1 MGRTLF
7 LGDSHA
13 AGYYFK
19 DRPHQWEHNYGDSY
33 SKLYNKD
40 VIVYALP
47 GATNKKY
54 PIWLKSM
61 LDRYDDI
68 DEVFVQSTYWNRWLM
83 GASRKLE
90 YGDGTASDMFLDDQL
105 QMS

>member
-47 GATNKKY
+47 GKLRGLIYIVTAGLLAVE
-54 PIWLKSM
+54 PLKLTSGM
-61 LDRYDDI
+61 IRLVRI
-68 DEVFVQSTYWNRWLM
+68 S
-83 GASRKLE
+83 
-90 YGDGTASDMFLDDQL
+90 
-105 QMS
+105 